1 MFKILKAGLLLATSL
16 AMINLQPVS
25 AQGLMGRQE
34 FVDYLSSSLS
44 SGNGWV
50 DGGQYM
56 DDFDDALFNSA
67 ISGTTLSDAQIRDII
82 YTLEDGYPGWIDHAT
97 EMSLTEYAREY
108 LAQYASPAGDSAS
121 NASTESLPYQDFIGT
136 YQSTSAVQSISLQ
149 NVTMPYDNYLERS
162 EESLVFFLSNKV
174 TVSDSFKPD
183 TSHQL
188 TFNRD
193 GIVDHQGTDG
203 LGYASYQYQN
213 YIGEQSNMIKLDTNL
228 YFYYNDV
235 QDSYDLVSFYETQSN
250 SMDDITFNVNLTR
263 FQKLSTESTSQPSS
277 YQNVIELHQAFEAFN
292 WITSPE
298 ALEAYGDFRYVVE
311 NASFGNIGGEDTKYE
326 ELQTMIDRSDYTV
339 SEQLQ
344 LDFRNNYI
352 ISYPYYRPN
361 GTESFM
367 QVSYPIHD
375 VFAMGA
381 TLIFYEVSPEMFKPI
396 DNDFYQYNSV
406 SQFVDL
412 NPNIIAVSQ
421 FWGTP
426 SDRYQLAIPTINLS
440 TGAQEV
446 SFVFYDN
453 GRLFY
458 HQSVPFSEYKDQP
471 AKANYLNFVEYDDSR
486 R

>member
-1 MFKILKAGLLLATSL
+1 MFKILKAGFLLATSL

-121 NASTESLPYQDFIGT
+121 NASTESLPYQDFIGN
-136 YQSTSAVQSISLQ
+136 YQSTAAVQSISLQ

-292 WITSPE
+292 WITSPK

>member
-136 YQSTSAVQSISLQ
+136 YQSTAAVQSISLQ

>member
-426 SDRYQLAIPTINLS
+426 SDRYQLAIPTINPS

>member
-136 YQSTSAVQSISLQ
+136 YQSTGAVQSISLQ

>member
-1 MFKILKAGLLLATSL
+1 MNKIFKVSLLFATSL
-16 AMINLQPVS
+16 AMISFQPVS

-56 DDFDDALFNSA
+56 NDFDDALFNSA

-82 YTLEDGYPGWIDHAT
+82 YSLEDGYPGWIDHAT
-97 EMSLTEYAREY
+97 EMSLAEYAREY
-108 LAQYASPAGDSAS
+108 LAHYANPAGDSAS
-121 NASTESLPYQDFIGT
+121 NASTESLPYQDFIGN
-136 YQSTSAVQSISLQ
+136 YQSTGAVQSISLQ

-235 QDSYDLVSFYETQSN
+235 QDSYDLVSIYETQSN

-263 FQKLSTESTSQPSS
+263 FQKLSAESTSQPSS
-277 YQNVIELHQAFEAFN
+277 YQNVIELHQAFEAYN

-311 NASFGNIGGEDTKYE
+311 NAVFGNGSDGTKTSD
-326 ELQTMIDRSDYTV
+326 LQAMIDRTDYTV
-339 SEQLQ
+339 SEQLK
-344 LDFRNNYI
+344 LDHRNNYI

-361 GTESFM
+361 GTDPFM
-367 QVSYPIHD
+367 QVSYPIYD
-375 VFAMGA
+375 IYAMGA

-421 FWGTP
+421 FWGNP
-426 SDRYQLAIPTINLS
+426 SDRYQLAIPTINPS

-453 GRLFY
+453 GQIFY
-458 HQSVPFSEYKDQP
+458 HQSVPFSDYKDQP

>member
-453 GRLFY
+453 GQIFY

-471 AKANYLNFVEYDDSR
+471 AKANYLNFVEYAESR